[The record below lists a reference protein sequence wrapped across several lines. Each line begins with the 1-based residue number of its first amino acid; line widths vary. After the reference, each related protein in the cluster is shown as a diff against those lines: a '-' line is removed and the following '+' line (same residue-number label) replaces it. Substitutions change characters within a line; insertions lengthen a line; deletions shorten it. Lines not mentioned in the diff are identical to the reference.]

1 MPTDT
6 IDIGAIVARCEAE
19 DAARAATVPWVET
32 ELAVHLNRLSKAVTT
47 ATLERNTAIVTAS
60 AAGHSLREIATATG
74 LSHPTVMRII
84 ERAAK
89 AVES

>member
-1 MPTDT
+1 MT
-6 IDIGAIVARCEAE
+6 A
-19 DAARAATVPWVET
+19 
-32 ELAVHLNRLSKAVTT
+32 

-74 LSHPTVMRII
+74 LSHVTVMRII
-84 ERAAK
+84 DRDAK